1 MYRYR
6 VMLFFLF
13 LIIPT
18 LTFSQK
24 LELITPPVLDLGDV
38 PADTIAEGIIEF
50 KNAGD
55 STLKILRIQTSCGC
69 TVADLNQ
76 MDYAKGEQGEIK
88 VKLNTRGISG
98 TTRKSITIYLENA
111 EPSRVRVIL
120 QATVKA
126 NVEFNPLF
134 IDFQGI
140 SLKDKEVVRYLDITN
155 NTDKTMKIETIKSS
169 VKNLKVDLPTNEI
182 PAGGTIKVKFA
193 LHPKS
198 EGRQDTDMIFDIV
211 EPFILKKH
219 IPVFVKIEP

>member
-1 MYRYR
+1 MYSHR
-6 VMLFFLF
+6 VLFFSLF

-18 LTFSQK
+18 LTFSQR
-24 LELITPPVLDLGDV
+24 LELITPPVLDLGEV
-38 PADTIAEGIIEF
+38 PADTIVEGIIKF

-55 STLKILRIQTSCGC
+55 STLKILRVQTSCGC
-69 TVADLNQ
+69 TAADLNK

-111 EPSRVRVIL
+111 EPSRVRVML

-126 NVEFNPLF
+126 NVKFNPLY
-134 IDFQGI
+134 IDFQGV

-169 VKNLKVDLPTNEI
+169 INNLTIDLPTNDI
-182 PAGGTIKVKFA
+182 PAGGTIKVKFT

-198 EGRQDTDMIFDIV
+198 AGRQDTDVEFDIV
-211 EPFILKKH
+211 RPFVLKKH
-219 IPVFVKIEP
+219 VPVFVKVGS